1 MLTSQIG
8 YEQDFYAWLR
18 HNAALI
24 RQGKFAEIDTEN
36 IAEELEGMAR
46 RDRRQLMS
54 RLAVLLMHLLK
65 WQFQESLRSRS
76 WELTIEEQREKIKL
90 LLQESPS
97 LKHEVD
103 ERLADAYRLAI
114 VKAEKETGLP
124 RKTFPIIC
132 PYQLAEAL
140 DNNFYPQE

>member
-24 RQGKFAEIDTEN
+24 RQGKFAEIDREN

-46 RDRRQLMS
+46 RDRRQLIS

-65 WQFQESLRSRS
+65 WQFQKNLRSRS

-97 LKHEVD
+97 LEHEID
-103 ERLADAYRLAI
+103 EKLVDAYRLAV

-124 RKTFPIIC
+124 RKTFPTVC
-132 PYQLAEAL
+132 PYLLAEAL
-140 DNNFYPQE
+140 DNNFYPQG